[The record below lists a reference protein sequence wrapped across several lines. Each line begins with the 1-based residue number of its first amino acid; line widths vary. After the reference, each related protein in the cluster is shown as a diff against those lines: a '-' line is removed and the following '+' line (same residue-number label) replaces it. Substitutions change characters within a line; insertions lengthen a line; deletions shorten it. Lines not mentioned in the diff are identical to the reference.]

1 MAPADQVFTA
11 WAAESRGG
19 RTAEEGLRPF
29 LFKLYEKGQLTVDDL
44 VPSGADAASI
54 RSAEPFWAE
63 VVKTVTNEEVVQAL
77 VQTANPETIAFYAAC
92 TPGYYNNEG
101 HTTTDRD
108 LFSSARYPEG
118 SVAFFNYLKEW
129 VESENFDGLTF
140 T

>member
-54 RSAEPFWAE
+54 LSAEPFWVE
-63 VVKTVTNEEVVQAL
+63 VVKTVIEAYEGESGKEVGGL
-77 VQTANPETIAFYAAC
+77 I
-92 TPGYYNNEG
+92 
-101 HTTTDRD
+101 
-108 LFSSARYPEG
+108 RYERA
-118 SVAFFNYLKEW
+118 SCR
-129 VESENFDGLTF
+129 GL
-140 T
+140 